1 MDLATRKTKMEKIYR
16 FIFESGDSGRTLTEL
31 ARKFRNMNSQQ
42 MDVVLT
48 KLNGEGK
55 THEVITY
62 TKGRPIT
69 RLVATHIDPEDNQIH
84 SDESCGDVL
93 HNKNAIRRNMLK
105 HLCERIDGSAKT
117 NYCPPCGADI
127 SGRKKQVATYTAA
140 VAHPTNRGIGF
151 SVDVWR
157 VCESCAIK
165 IMTGEHKDL
174 IARDSIGAVVIR
186 NADPK

>member
-31 ARKFRNMNSQQ
+31 SRKFRNMNSQQ
-42 MDVVLT
+42 MAVVLT

-69 RLVATHIDPEDNQIH
+69 RLVATHIEPEDNQIH
-84 SDESCGDVL
+84 SGESCGDIL

-105 HLCERIDGSAKT
+105 HLNDRFDEAAKT
-117 NYCPPCGADI
+117 NHCPPCGADI
-127 SGRKKQVATYTAA
+127 SGRRKQVATYTAA
-140 VAHPTNRGIGF
+140 VAKPTNRGLGF

-186 NADPK
+186 NAEPK